1 MAGRSDGPEMR
12 DVWSTN
18 LEVEME
24 KIRELI
30 DDYPYVAMDT
40 EFPGVVARPIGTFKT
55 SSDYHYQTMRCNV
68 DLLKIIQV
76 GITLANEDGNQPD
89 ECGTWQFNFRFN
101 LDDDMY
107 APESIDLLQKS
118 GINFQ
123 QHAEY
128 GISPNDFAELMITS
142 GLVLMPD
149 TRWISFHSGYD
160 FGYFIKLLTAE
171 TLPTTEDDFFSLLRT
186 WFPTIYD
193 IKFLMRSCKQLKG
206 GLQDVA
212 DDLGVIRHGASHQAG
227 SDSLLTSQTF
237 FKLKEVYFND
247 QIDDAEYSGKLYG
260 LGQTFSVTNGLT
272 DPSRGG
278 ATIAERDDRS
288 SIRDLHN
295 QTPGPVAGPQQGQ
308 GVGMTMSSLQALSA
322 MSPGAYTNHMGA
334 NGPYMRQSLVSGR

>member
-1 MAGRSDGPEMR
+1 MANRSDGPEIR
-12 DVWSTN
+12 DVWSAN
-18 LEVEME
+18 LEAEME
-24 KIRELI
+24 NIRGLI
-30 DDYPYVAMDT
+30 DNYPFIAMDT

-76 GITLANEDGNQPD
+76 GITLSNEDGNQPE
-89 ECGTWQFNFRFN
+89 ECGTWQFNFKFN

-107 APESIDLLQKS
+107 APESVDLLQKS
-118 GINFQ
+118 GLEFR

-128 GISPNDFAELMITS
+128 GISPNSFAELMITS

-171 TLPTTEDDFFSLLRT
+171 SLPTTEDDFFSLLRT
-186 WFPTIYD
+186 WFPTVYD
-193 IKFLMRSCKQLKG
+193 IKFLMRSCKQLRG

-212 DDLGVIRHGASHQAG
+212 DDLGVIRHGTSHQAG

-237 FKLKEVYFND
+237 FKLREVYFND
-247 QIDDAEYSGKLYG
+247 QIDDNECSGKLYG
-260 LGQTFSVTNGLT
+260 LGQTFSVINGLT

-278 ATIAERDDRS
+278 ATIAERDDRG

-295 QTPGPVAGPQQGQ
+295 QTPGSIGGPQQAS
-308 GVGMTMSSLQALSA
+308 MTMTSLQALSA
-322 MSPGAYTNHMGA
+322 MSPGAYTNHMSQ
-334 NGPYMRQSLVSGR
+334 NGPFLRQSLVGGR